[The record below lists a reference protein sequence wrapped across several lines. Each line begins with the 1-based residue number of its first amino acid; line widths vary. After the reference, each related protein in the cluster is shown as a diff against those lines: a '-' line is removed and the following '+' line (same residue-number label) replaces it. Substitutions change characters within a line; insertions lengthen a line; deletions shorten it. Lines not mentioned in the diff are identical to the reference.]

1 MHDYGGLERVR
12 KAVLKWGRG
21 SNSLRG
27 EVKFSIK
34 KNKKYLNRKARRH
47 KEPLQGCLY
56 KKLAG
61 DMAYDYVT

>member
-1 MHDYGGLERVR
+1 MEGSKGCA
-12 KAVLKWGRG
+12 KQSWKWGRG
-21 SNSLRG
+21 RNSLRG

-34 KNKKYLNRKARRH
+34 KNKKYLNRKARHH